1 MSRIDQPSSS
11 GHRSAH
17 DAERGSGV
25 LTVCFVLLF
34 PIRLLLRCRLSSL
47 SQVPFSPP
55 GVDCDVGNLA
65 IDKRGLMLKKTGMV
79 SVVPLLACVAHAQTK
94 EFVFFYDLSGDARKM
109 EFDRLT
115 KYLGRG
121 WVRRRR
127 ASNQPNQH
135 ACSIASCTPAALI
148 SPHLMASYHC

>member
-1 MSRIDQPSSS
+1 M
-11 GHRSAH
+11 
-17 DAERGSGV
+17 
-25 LTVCFVLLF
+25 
-34 PIRLLLRCRLSSL
+34 SSL
-47 SQVPFSPP
+47 PQVPFSPP

-127 ASNQPNQH
+127 LQPAKPCLSPSMAWH

>member
-1 MSRIDQPSSS
+1 MPRIDQPSSS

-17 DAERGSGV
+17 DADRGSGV

-127 ASNQPNQH
+127 DTNQPNLVSRQVWH
-135 ACSIASCTPAALI
+135 GMLVISARAL
-148 SPHLMASYHC
+148 PPP